1 MERKEIPMQTD
12 GHLLAHVL
20 EYTPIG
26 ILIMQQ
32 DTTVVF
38 VNQYVLDLFDCVR
51 EDVIGSKLE
60 DLAGMITNN
69 IDYDTVMQRIA
80 EGTLNDYQLQLSLD
94 GAPDMTCLF
103 SAFSVMEVDPY
114 PECITLVIRDIS
126 EEQATAELIK
136 AKNIE
141 MAKINTELARSNAE
155 LKKVSE
161 LKSNFLSI
169 ASHELNT
176 PLTSIKGYSDI
187 IIDNMK
193 EKVEPSIYRMIGSI
207 SRAADRL
214 HKVVNNILDV
224 TKIERGRLRLRPEQI
239 DLSAIMRDCAEECSQ
254 MAESRGI
261 VFQIN
266 AADGLPLWNGDR
278 NRMQQV
284 FTNLFNNAVKYS
296 PDGASIEAGIVL
308 EQGRFHITVRDHGIG
323 IDKSEHKNIFDSF
336 YEVGSANRHT
346 SDPSKFM
353 GGGTGLGLSIVKGI
367 VERHGGRVWVES
379 AGVEDGT
386 FPGSEFHVILPL
398 HSEISWDD
406 DESHV
411 EKVEN
416 RLQAADSMDFDSVDE
431 EELAK
436 PVILF
441 IDPDKESIE
450 IASTAIENVFDILVA
465 ESGEQGL
472 IIAFNQKP
480 SLILMDSS
488 LPGLDGYRICR
499 ILRSQEETKA
509 IPVAFISAGAEDAEI
524 QKCFASGADDF
535 IVKPFSGRELVD
547 KVCRLLMRKKDEEML
562 Q

>member
-1 MERKEIPMQTD
+1 MQAD

-38 VNQYVLDLFDCVR
+38 VNQYVLDLFDCTR
-51 EDVIGSKLE
+51 EDVIGTTIQ
-60 DLAGMITNN
+60 DLAGMMRNN
-69 IDYDTVMQRIA
+69 VDYETIVKRIA
-80 EGTLNDYQLQLSLD
+80 EGTLTDYELQLSLD
-94 GAPDMTCLF
+94 GVPDMTCQL
-103 SAFSVMEVDPY
+103 SAFNVMEVDPY
-114 PECITLVIRDIS
+114 PECLVLVVRDIS
-126 EEQATAELIK
+126 KEQAVAELIK

-141 MAKINTELARSNAE
+141 MAKINTELARSNTE

-193 EKVEPSIYRMIGSI
+193 DKVEPNIYRMIESI

-224 TKIERGRLRLRPEQI
+224 TKIEQGRLRLRPEQV
-239 DLSAIMRDCAEECSQ
+239 DLGAILRDCVEECSQ
-254 MAESRGI
+254 MAEKRGI
-261 VFQIN
+261 TFLVNI
-266 AADGLPLWNGDR
+266 AERLPQWNGDKT
-278 NRMQQV
+278 RMQQM
-284 FTNLFNNAVKYS
+284 FTNLFNNAIKYS
-296 PDGASIEAGIVL
+296 PDGASIEVSIAL
-308 EQGRFHITVRDHGIG
+308 EQGVRFHITVRDHGIG
-323 IDKSEHKNIFDSF
+323 IDRSEHKNIFDSF

-353 GGGTGLGLSIVKGI
+353 GGGSGLGLSIVKGI

-379 AGVEDGT
+379 EGVREGA
-386 FPGSEFHVILPL
+386 FPGSEFHVILPIR
-398 HSEISWDD
+398 SEISWDD

-411 EKVEN
+411 AEKVEN
-416 RLQAADSMDFDSVDE
+416 RLQAADSMDFDNVDD

-441 IDPDKESIE
+441 IDPDNESIE

-472 IIAFNQKP
+472 IVAFNQKP
-480 SLILMDSS
+480 SLILMDSR

-509 IPVAFISAGAEDAEI
+509 IPIAFISAGAEDAEI

-562 Q
+562 H

>member
-1 MERKEIPMQTD
+1 MQAD

-38 VNQYVLDLFDCVR
+38 VNQYVLDLFDCAR
-51 EDVIGSKLE
+51 EEVIGSTIKE
-60 DLAGMITNN
+60 LAGMMKNRV
-69 IDYDTVMQRIA
+69 DYEAIEKRIA
-80 EGTLNDYQLQLSLD
+80 DGTLTDYEVQLSVE
-94 GAPDMTCLF
+94 GVPDMTCQL
-103 SAFSVMEVDPY
+103 SAFNVMEADPY
-114 PECITLVIRDIS
+114 PECLTLVIRDIS
-126 EEQATAELIK
+126 TEQAAAELIK

-141 MAKINTELARSNAE
+141 MAKINTELARSNTE

-193 EKVEPSIYRMIGSI
+193 DKVEPNIYRMIESI

-224 TKIERGRLRLRPEQI
+224 TKIEQGRLRLRPEQV
-239 DLSAIMRDCAEECSQ
+239 DLGAILRDSVDECSQ
-254 MAESRGI
+254 MAEKRGI
-261 VFQIN
+261 VFVVN
-266 AADGLPLWNGDR
+266 VEERLPQWKGDKM
-278 NRMQQV
+278 RMQQM

-296 PDGASIEAGIVL
+296 PDGASIEVGIVL
-308 EQGRFHITVRDHGIG
+308 EYGTRFHITVRDHGIG
-323 IDKSEHKNIFDSF
+323 IDKNEYKNIFDSF
-336 YEVGSANRHT
+336 YEVGNANRHT

-353 GGGTGLGLSIVKGI
+353 GGGSGLGLSIVKGI
-367 VERHGGRVWVES
+367 VERHGGKVWVES
-379 AGVEDGT
+379 EGVREGA

-398 HSEISWDD
+398 RSTISWDD
-406 DESHV
+406 DESHI
-411 EKVEN
+411 ESVEN
-416 RLQAADSMDFDSVDE
+416 RFQAADAIDFDSVDD
-431 EELAK
+431 EELTK

-480 SLILMDSS
+480 SLILMDSD

-499 ILRSQEETKA
+499 ILRSQEETKS
-509 IPVAFISAGAEDAEI
+509 IPVAFISAGAEDDEI